1 VSRTRDTL
9 SAVTAPSVDRLN
21 LVGATLSSKYRLV
34 RVMGEGGGGIVY
46 EGENLILGERVA
58 IKCIKPGEGQKP
70 EQAAKS
76 HQDFLREAKLLF
88 GLAHPGIVRMYDV
101 GLVEHERG
109 QVPFV
114 VLEYIDG
121 TPLDREIETR
131 KRESRPFTVSEIC
144 TLFEGLLTA
153 VAFAHARS
161 VVHRDL
167 KPSNIMLARAS
178 VQGELSVKVLD
189 FGTARAGDHVTRLT
203 TLFTPRYAA
212 PEQWD
217 PSRGERGPWTDVFA
231 LGLVLYELGT
241 LKQAITGS
249 DIPSILASTLGEARP
264 SFSERKDLAHLEGV
278 LARAVSVAPV
288 ARFKHAGEFLAAL
301 VSAKNQVRRPV
312 LSPTGTL
319 PLSESASA
327 RAMLPSSGTLPLP
340 NGASAREAMLR
351 ALKGTLPMNPQ
362 GVAAAQDMRQTAASV
377 PDADAPRAPG
387 FSKHLFWIALI
398 VIATIIFL
406 GTCGGLVYTVFVP
419 RKANTPAEIDQ
430 APYSTPLPPERSP

>member
-1 VSRTRDTL
+1 
-9 SAVTAPSVDRLN
+9 VTAPSVDKLN
-21 LVGATLSSKYRLV
+21 LVGTTLSSKYRLV

-131 KRESRPFTVSEIC
+131 KRESRPFTVPEIR

-153 VAFAHARS
+153 IAFAHERN

-167 KPSNIMLARAS
+167 KPSNIMLMRAS
-178 VQGELSVKVLD
+178 AQAALSVKVLD
-189 FGTARAGDHVTRLT
+189 FGTARAGDYVTRLT

-241 LKQAITGS
+241 LRQAIQGS
-249 DIPSILASTLGEARP
+249 DIPSILASTFGEARP
-264 SFSERKDLAHLEGV
+264 TFAQRHDLAHLEAI
-278 LARAVSVAPV
+278 LARAVSVVPAS
-288 ARFKHAGEFLAAL
+288 RYRHAGEFLAAL
-301 VSAKNQVRRPV
+301 AGAKEQARP
-312 LSPTGTL
+312 LSPNGTLPLTESPKARALLPSTSGTL
-319 PLSESASA
+319 PLSGS
-327 RAMLPSSGTLPLP
+327 LG
-340 NGASAREAMLR
+340 AREAMLR

-362 GVAAAQDMRQTAASV
+362 LVPTSPRHVRSSV
-377 PDADAPRAPG
+377 PDNDPPSARTSSRHG
-387 FSKHLFWIALI
+387 LLIALI
-398 VIATIIFL
+398 VIATLVFL
-406 GTCGGLVYTVFVP
+406 GTCGTLVYIVVVP
-419 RKANTPAEIDQ
+419 KKTSKPVEADQ
-430 APYSTPLPPERSP
+430 APYGTPLHDERSP